1 MDDKQL
7 EDVKRMRML
16 VIATVALAAL
26 ILSTVW
32 VAVCCGQEMTDE
44 YVFAVVAR
52 NPGEAGTVWR
62 TGACF
67 FNPQFHTIAINLHL
81 VQDGFWVGTQH
92 SIDSHHTLCSND
104 FLHEW
109 FGLNRYQGSL
119 VARAVPESD
128 RLFVQFTPAVWVYNE
143 GGETSFGVNVQ
154 PFALW
159 EGQEDDLG
167 AVYPYGGASGLIHW
181 GTPGV
186 DGFRTSVGAFNFHAM
201 RRHLRFEVRE
211 AEGEIVWLEE
221 LTLEPYSQRQI
232 ALPSGLELEG
242 GSIEVWDE
250 DWQDW
255 GDPGIFGYATV
266 TNNQTGDGIFRPMSR
281 PHLDVIA
288 PEGADNE

>member
-1 MDDKQL
+1 
-7 EDVKRMRML
+7 
-16 VIATVALAAL
+16 
-26 ILSTVW
+26 
-32 VAVCCGQEMTDE
+32 
-44 YVFAVVAR
+44 
-52 NPGEAGTVWR
+52 
-62 TGACF
+62 
-67 FNPQFHTIAINLHL
+67 
-81 VQDGFWVGTQH
+81 
-92 SIDSHHTLCSND
+92 
-104 FLHEW
+104 
-109 FGLNRYQGSL
+109 
-119 VARAVPESD
+119 
-128 RLFVQFTPAVWVYNE
+128 
-143 GGETSFGVNVQ
+143 
-154 PFALW
+154 
-159 EGQEDDLG
+159 
-167 AVYPYGGASGLIHW
+167 
-181 GTPGV
+181 
-186 DGFRTSVGAFNFHAM
+186 M